1 MKAALDKA
9 CAQGGSSAF
18 FTGIDP
24 GFVSD
29 CLAITMSSVLG
40 DITQIRT
47 WEMIDYGTYPVA
59 ETIAAIGF
67 GCRPEDLPLTGAASL
82 VASWGCAPHLMADA
96 LGLELDDLA
105 LAMEVWLS
113 PTTYTE
119 LTVERPEARIFVPLG
134 EPTTSA
140 ALSAYDDF
148 AEVRT
153 ADGAV
158 GFGAIEQGILRR
170 LG

>member
-1 MKAALDKA
+1 MDSDQRGGWGPLAEPIHPDRPITPADPPWRENAWLAFYDRP
-9 CAQGGSSAF
+9 QGIYGVTHVTTSPNSGGLTDGA
-18 FTGIDP
+18 GI
-24 GFVSD
+24 
-29 CLAITMSSVLG
+29 
-40 DITQIRT
+40 
-47 WEMIDYGTYPVA
+47 
-59 ETIAAIGF
+59 
-67 GCRPEDLPLTGAASL
+67 
-82 VASWGCAPHLMADA
+82 
-96 LGLELDDLA
+96 
-105 LAMEVWLS
+105 
-113 PTTYTE
+113 E

>member
-1 MKAALDKA
+1 MNRHLPPKAYAEQWDIDGLDAHIKEY
-9 CAQGGSSAF
+9 
-18 FTGIDP
+18 
-24 GFVSD
+24 
-29 CLAITMSSVLG
+29 LG
-40 DITQIRT
+40 L
-47 WEMIDYGTYPVA
+47 
-59 ETIAAIGF
+59 
-67 GCRPEDLPLTGAASL
+67 DLPL
-82 VASWGCAPHLMADA
+82 
-96 LGLELDDLA
+96 
-105 LAMEVWLS
+105 
-113 PTTYTE
+113 
-119 LTVERPEARIFVPLG
+119 ARIFVPLG